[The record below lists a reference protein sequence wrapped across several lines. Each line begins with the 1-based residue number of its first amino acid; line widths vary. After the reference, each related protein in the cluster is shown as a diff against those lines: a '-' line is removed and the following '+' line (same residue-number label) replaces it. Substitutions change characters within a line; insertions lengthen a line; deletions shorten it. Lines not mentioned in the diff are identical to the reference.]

1 MLGRYQPNQFGD
13 PRVVLLGIRWVLTQ
27 LTSVPTDD
35 DELVRWK
42 VLPKTRQLVRLAIGL
57 GQPVL
62 HLIDVALYRLAR
74 SVISKRDT
82 S

>member
-1 MLGRYQPNQFGD
+1 MLGCYQPDQFGD
-13 PRVVLLGIRWVLTQ
+13 PRVVLLGLRWVLTQ
-27 LTSVPTDD
+27 LTAFPTDN
-35 DELVRWK
+35 DELVRRK
-42 VLPKTRQLVRLAIGL
+42 VLPKSSQLVRLAVGL